1 MGIIDI
7 ISFVGSVASIL
18 SLILSIKSKWFKKTW
33 VNIVMYAFLLITS
46 SSSGILFYLYKQSV
60 DTQLQIEN
68 RKLIVKQEAINLLN
82 SAPAYISYYEPG
94 ENEGL
99 LYSTLSLLEK
109 NKDLFP
115 ETYEVYKRDVIEK
128 IESVNKEDDFYKKR
142 EKMEIAGNAA
152 LRLLKSLSQ

>member
-1 MGIIDI
+1 MDAEEILSI
-7 ISFVGSVASIL
+7 VGSVASIV
-18 SLILSIKSKWFKKTW
+18 SLGISFRSNWVKKVWISRFMFFLLFITSILSGTF
-33 VNIVMYAFLLITS
+33 
-46 SSSGILFYLYKQSV
+46 FYLYKQSV
-60 DTQLQIEN
+60 NEQLQIEN
-68 RKLIVKQEAINLLN
+68 RKVIVKEEATNLLK

-94 ENEGL
+94 ESEGL

-128 IESVNKEDDFYKKR
+128 IESVNREDDISKKR
-142 EKMEIAGNAA
+142 EKMEIAGNSA

>member
-1 MGIIDI
+1 MDVEEILSI
-7 ISFVGSVASIL
+7 VGSVASII
-18 SLILSIKSKWFKKTW
+18 SLGISFKQNWVKKIWISRITFLLLFITSILSGTF
-33 VNIVMYAFLLITS
+33 
-46 SSSGILFYLYKQSV
+46 FYLYKQSV
-60 DTQLQIEN
+60 NKQLQIEN
-68 RKLIVKQEAINLLN
+68 RKLIVKQEATNLLK
-82 SAPAYISYYEPG
+82 SAPIYISYYEPG

-128 IESVNKEDDFYKKR
+128 IESVNKEDDIFKKR
-142 EKMEIAGNAA
+142 EKMEIAGNSA

>member
-1 MGIIDI
+1 MGVIDTL
-7 ISFVGSVASIL
+7 SFIGSLASIA

-33 VNIVMYAFLLITS
+33 VNIVMYSFLLITS
-46 SSSGILFYLYKQSV
+46 GSSGILFYLYKQSV
-60 DTQLQIEN
+60 NEQLQIEN
-68 RKLIVKQEAINLLN
+68 RKLIVKQEATNLLK

-94 ENEGL
+94 ESEGL

-128 IESVNKEDDFYKKR
+128 IESVNREDDISKKR
-142 EKMEIAGNAA
+142 EKMEIAGNSA